1 MSALRSPSSR
11 QDGVTLIELVTSIVI
26 VAIAVSAVLGTLTYA
41 SNSSADALVRNQSVA
56 IANAYLEEI
65 LLKPYSDPD
74 TTVTGEKD
82 RTAMDD
88 VTDYNVLSN
97 VGARDQFDQAIP
109 GLSNYTVN
117 VQVTDETLNGVP
129 TKRVDV
135 TVTANGLVTRL
146 SGYRA
151 SY

>member
-1 MSALRSPSSR
+1 MSAALSAPSR
-11 QDGVTLIELVTSIVI
+11 QSGVTLIELVISIVI

-74 TTVTGEKD
+74 TTVTGETA

-88 VTDYNVLSN
+88 VADYNGLSN
-97 VGARDQFDQAIP
+97 VGARDQFDQPIS
-109 GLSNYTVN
+109 GLSNYNVD
-117 VQVTDETLNGVP
+117 VQVTDEALSGVA

-135 TVTANGLVTRL
+135 TVTANGLTTRL

>member
-1 MSALRSPSSR
+1 MSALRSASSR
-11 QDGVTLIELVTSIVI
+11 QGGVTLVELVISIVI
-26 VAIAVSAVLGTLTYA
+26 VAVAVSAVLGTLTYA

-74 TTVTGEKD
+74 TTVTGETA

-88 VTDYNVLSN
+88 VTDYNGLSN
-97 VGARDQFDQAIP
+97 VGARDQFDQTIA

-117 VQVTDETLNGVP
+117 VQVSDETLSGVP

-135 TVTANGLVTRL
+135 AVTANGLVTRL

-151 SY
+151 